1 MDMLII
7 KIMFKSMSLQNQLK
21 HSPPS
26 MANVSD
32 HLIRRHSRDRWD
44 QWNADSLFEAL
55 GLIFTYN
62 LLTNEE
68 IFDRS
73 QSI

>member
-1 MDMLII
+1 
-7 KIMFKSMSLQNQLK
+7 
-21 HSPPS
+21 

-62 LLTNEE
+62 LLTNAE